1 MAAAE
6 GLPKLVSFIAALLSR
21 SRQSFPC
28 PREPPSCASGHL
40 VRAVQAT
47 RRRSTIIEVA
57 AKANVAFS
65 TVSRVLNGGYA
76 SAEVRARVEQAARE
90 LNYSPS
96 PIARNLKTGRQG
108 CIGVVVESSQCS
120 WFTQVLG
127 GIEEALADKTVSALL
142 GSLNLRGS
150 YDTTTIERWIADRR
164 VDGLI
169 FARCTRHEE
178 SLVAQARDAQLPMV
192 FIAPDE
198 NFSAG
203 PVFVARNREAARML
217 AEHLIGLG
225 HQRFAFLGGPEK
237 SADATE
243 RFNGLRE
250 GLAERGLEMDP
261 AHVKFGDTFLERGAG
276 AYAEQWLAVPRPAA
290 PTAIM
295 CGNDMLA
302 LEFLRAVLQAGVRVP
317 EEVSVVGFDGV
328 PEGGLYWPGLTTAKQ
343 PSQGLGN
350 AACRALMQMID
361 NPEAPEPP
369 IVDLPAELIV
379 RESSGPAKVSKP
391 PR

>member
-1 MAAAE
+1 MSPA
-6 GLPKLVSFIAALLSR
+6 V
-21 SRQSFPC
+21 C
-28 PREPPSCASGHL
+28 CATLHHT
-40 VRAVQAT
+40 VQAT

-57 AKANVAFS
+57 ARANVAFS

-76 SAEVRARVEQAARE
+76 SPEVRARVEQAARE
-90 LNYSPS
+90 LNYTPS

-150 YDTTTIERWIADRR
+150 YDASTIERWIADRR

-169 FARCTRHEE
+169 FARCTRREE
-178 SLVAQARDAQLPMV
+178 GLVTQARDAQLPMV

-203 PVFVARNREAARML
+203 PVFVARNREAARTL
-217 AEHLIGLG
+217 TEHLIALG
-225 HQRFAFLGGPEK
+225 HRRFAFLGGPEK
-237 SADATE
+237 SVDAIE
-243 RFNGLRE
+243 RLSGLRE
-250 GLAERGLEMDP
+250 GLAARELEIEP
-261 AHVKFGDTFLERGAG
+261 EHVQFGDTFPKLGAT
-276 AYAEQWLAVPRPAA
+276 AYAEQWLALPRASA
-290 PTAIM
+290 PTAVM

-302 LEFLRAVLQAGVRVP
+302 IEFLRAILQHGVSVP

-328 PEGGLYWPGLTTAKQ
+328 PEGALYWPGLTTAKQ
-343 PSQGLGN
+343 PSQALGN
-350 AACRALMQMID
+350 AACHALMQMIATPD
-361 NPEAPEPP
+361 TPAPER
-369 IVDLPAELIV
+369 IDLPAELIV
-379 RESSGPAKVSKP
+379 RESSGPAKTAKT

>member
-1 MAAAE
+1 MQAA
-6 GLPKLVSFIAALLSR
+6 
-21 SRQSFPC
+21 
-28 PREPPSCASGHL
+28 
-40 VRAVQAT
+40 

-57 AKANVAFS
+57 ARANVAFS

-76 SAEVRARVEQAARE
+76 SPEVRARVEQAARD
-90 LNYSPS
+90 LNYTPS

-150 YDTTTIERWIADRR
+150 YDASTIERWIADRR

-178 SLVAQARDAQLPMV
+178 SLVTQAREAQIPMV

-203 PVFVARNREAARML
+203 PVFVARNREAARTL
-217 AEHLIGLG
+217 TEHLIELG
-225 HQRFAFLGGPEK
+225 HARFAFLGGPEK
-237 SADATE
+237 SVDAIE
-243 RFNGLRE
+243 RLGGMCE
-250 GLAERGLEMDP
+250 ALAERELEIEP
-261 AHVKFGDTFLERGAG
+261 AHVQFGENFPRRGAA
-276 AYAEQWLAVPRPAA
+276 AYAEAWLALPRASS
-290 PTAIM
+290 PTAVV
-295 CGNDMLA
+295 CGNDTLA
-302 LEFLRAVLQAGVRVP
+302 IEFLRVILQHGVGVP
-317 EEVSVVGFDGV
+317 DEVSVVGFDGV
-328 PEGGLYWPGLTTAKQ
+328 PEGALYWPGLTTAKQ
-343 PSQGLGN
+343 PSQALGN

-361 NPEAPEPP
+361 TPESAGPER
-369 IVDLPAELIV
+369 IDLPAELIV
-379 RESSGPAKVSKP
+379 RESSGPAKTVK
-391 PR
+391 RK

>member
-1 MAAAE
+1 VTLFL
-6 GLPKLVSFIAALLSR
+6 G
-21 SRQSFPC
+21 
-28 PREPPSCASGHL
+28 
-40 VRAVQAT
+40 VQAA

-76 SAEVRARVEQAARE
+76 SPEVRARVEQAARE
-90 LNYSPS
+90 LNYTPS

-150 YDTTTIERWIADRR
+150 YDVSTIERWIADRR

-178 SLVAQARDAQLPMV
+178 SLVAQARDAQIPMV

-217 AEHLIGLG
+217 SEHLIALG
-225 HQRFAFLGGPEK
+225 HRRFAFLGPPETT
-237 SADATE
+237 ADASE
-243 RFNGLRE
+243 RLNGLRE
-250 GLAERGLEMDP
+250 ALAERELELEA
-261 AHVKFGDTFLERGAG
+261 AHVHFGESFPLKGGAG
-276 AYAEQWLAVPRPAA
+276 AVAEQWLALPRASA
-290 PTAIM
+290 PTAVI

-302 LEFLRAVLQAGVRVP
+302 IEFLRVILQHGVRVP
-317 EEVSVVGFDGV
+317 DELSVVGFDGV
-328 PEGGLYWPGLTTAKQ
+328 PEGALYWPGLTTAKQ
-343 PSQGLGN
+343 PSQALGS
-350 AACRALMQMID
+350 AACKALMQMID
-361 NPEAPEPP
+361 TPEVTSPER
-369 IVDLPAELIV
+369 VDLPAELIV
-379 RESSGPAKVSKP
+379 RESSGPAKSSLK
-391 PR
+391 RR

>member
-1 MAAAE
+1 
-6 GLPKLVSFIAALLSR
+6 
-21 SRQSFPC
+21 
-28 PREPPSCASGHL
+28 
-40 VRAVQAT
+40 VQAV

-76 SAEVRARVEQAARE
+76 SPEVRARVEQAARE

-127 GIEEALADKTVSALL
+127 GIEEALVDKTVSALL

-150 YDTTTIERWIADRR
+150 YDATTIERWIADRR

-169 FARCTRHEE
+169 FARCTRREE
-178 SLVAQARDAQLPMV
+178 GLVTQAREAQIPMV
-192 FIAPDE
+192 FVAPDE

-203 PVFVARNREAARML
+203 PVFVARNREAALML
-217 AEHLIGLG
+217 AEHLIALG
-225 HQRFAFLGGPEK
+225 HRRFAFLGGPERT
-237 SADATE
+237 ADTVE
-243 RFNGLRE
+243 RLNGLRE
-250 GLAERGLEMDP
+250 ALAAGGAELDPEQVQFGETFPQGGAAAFAERWQAL
-261 AHVKFGDTFLERGAG
+261 
-276 AYAEQWLAVPRPAA
+276 PRASA
-290 PTAIM
+290 PTAVI
-295 CGNDMLA
+295 CAYDILA
-302 LEFLRAVLQAGVRVP
+302 AEVLRAMMQRGVRVP

-328 PEGGLYWPGLTTAKQ
+328 PEGALYWPGLTTAKQ
-343 PSQGLGN
+343 PSQALGN
-350 AACRALMQMID
+350 AACHALMQMIATPD
-361 NPEAPEPP
+361 TPAPEC
-369 IVDLPAELIV
+369 IDLPAELIV
-379 RESSGPAKVSKP
+379 RESSGPAKTANR

>member
-1 MAAAE
+1 
-6 GLPKLVSFIAALLSR
+6 
-21 SRQSFPC
+21 
-28 PREPPSCASGHL
+28 
-40 VRAVQAT
+40 VQAA

-76 SAEVRARVEQAARE
+76 SPEVRARVEQAARE
-90 LNYSPS
+90 LNYTPS

-127 GIEEALADKTVSALL
+127 GIEEALANRTVSALL

-150 YDTTTIERWIADRR
+150 YDASTIERWIADRR

-178 SLVAQARDAQLPMV
+178 SLVAQAREAQLPMV

-203 PVFVARNREAARML
+203 PVFVARNREAAGML
-217 AEHLIGLG
+217 AEHLIALG
-225 HQRFAFLGGPEK
+225 HRRFAFLGGPEK
-237 SADATE
+237 SADAVE
-243 RFNGLRE
+243 RLNGLRDA
-250 GLAERGLEMDP
+250 LSARGIEIEAANVP
-261 AHVKFGDTFLERGAG
+261 FGDSFPKRGAV
-276 AYAEQWLAVPRPAA
+276 AVAEQWLALPRSMA
-290 PTAIM
+290 PTAVM
-295 CGNDMLA
+295 CGNDTLA
-302 LEFLRAVLQAGVRVP
+302 IEFLREILQHGVRVP

-328 PEGGLYWPGLTTAKQ
+328 PEGALYWPGLTTAKQ
-343 PSQGLGN
+343 PSQALGT
-350 AACRALMQMID
+350 AACNALMQMIES
-361 NPEAPEPP
+361 PEAASPDR
-369 IVDLPAELIV
+369 IDLPAELIV
-379 RESSGPAKVSKP
+379 RESSGPTKSAK
-391 PR
+391 RHR